1 LVSVV
6 IPALNEQENIR
17 TSVLTVINAAKAAG
31 DVPLEIILVND
42 GSTDRTREICDDL
55 AREYP
60 FIRPIHHPTNMGQG
74 ASILDGIRVASHD
87 LVTMVPADN
96 ALPTYTIRN
105 LLANSGKAD
114 YVIAMI
120 MNTEYRSP
128 RRIVL
133 SKIYSNIYTLTFG
146 LPIKYINAPALWPV
160 ERVRKMNLRAQR
172 YSLHGEINVK
182 LLRQPITFV
191 EVDGY
196 MNPTMIK
203 SSAVRL
209 KNVMEVAF
217 CYLRLLVEVF
227 VTQRKE
233 YAHRAQRV
241 LPPGVVDR

>member
-1 LVSVV
+1 MVSVV

-31 DVPLEIILVND
+31 DVPIEIILVND
-42 GSTDRTREICDDL
+42 GSTDRTGEICDEL
-55 AREYP
+55 AKEFP
-60 FIRPIHHPTNMGQG
+60 SIRPIHHPTNMGQG
-74 ASILDGIRVASHD
+74 ASILDGIRAASHD

-114 YVIAMI
+114 YVMAMI
-120 MNTEYRSP
+120 MNTEYRPPS
-128 RRIVL
+128 RIVL

-146 LPIKYINAPALWPV
+146 LPIKYINAPALWPT
-160 ERVRKMNLRAQR
+160 ERVRRMNLRAQR

-209 KNVMEVAF
+209 KNLIEVASCF
-217 CYLRLLVEVF
+217 LRLLVEVF
-227 VTQRKE
+227 VTKRQE
-233 YAHRAQRV
+233 YAHKAQRG
-241 LPPGVVDR
+241 LPPGVIDR